1 MQKVKM
7 IAGIDGGGT
16 KTRVLCCDLQ
26 GKQIAAREYGPFN
39 LNSIGEEAFRKL
51 MMDITSFLNAE
62 GDCTALCIGAAGVS
76 NPRMGELIAQAMKTA
91 GITRWKLVG
100 DQEIALWGALE
111 GSPGVSVVAGTGSI
125 CCGRNEAG
133 DYITVGGWG
142 HLIGD
147 EGSGYAIG
155 RDVLKAVTHYWD
167 GYGEETSLI
176 KAVIDTLHLEDR
188 QQMIA
193 YVYENSKS
201 SVAKA
206 ARIAEQEAA
215 SGDAVAKKILLKNAI
230 DLAKLVKAATVQ
242 LSMQQGEIALLGG
255 LLENDTIYRK
265 NLVKEIQNTNPGF
278 VCVAPK
284 QNALTGAVL
293 MAQTM

>member
-7 IAGIDGGGT
+7 VAGIDGGGT
-16 KTRVLCCDLQ
+16 KTRVVCCDLQ
-26 GKQIAAREYGPFN
+26 GKQMAAREYGSFN
-39 LNSIGEEAFRKL
+39 LNSIGEEAFRNL
-51 MMDITSFLNAE
+51 IAEITTFLKAT

-76 NPRMGELIAQAMKTA
+76 NPHMGELIAQAMETA

-111 GSPGVSVVAGTGSI
+111 GSSGVSVVAGTGSI

-167 GYGEETSLI
+167 GYGEETSLV

-215 SGDAVAKKILLKNAI
+215 SGDAVAKKILLKNAG
-230 DLAKLVKAATVQ
+230 DLAKLVKAVTVQ

>member
-26 GKQIAAREYGPFN
+26 GQQIAAREYGPFN
-39 LNSIGEEAFRKL
+39 LNSIGETAFCKL
-51 MMDITSFLNAE
+51 LTDITAFLNTE

-76 NPRMGELIAQAMKTA
+76 NPRMGELIGQAMKTA
-91 GITRWKLVG
+91 GIINWKLVG

-111 GSPGVSVVAGTGSI
+111 GRPGLSVVAGTGSV

-133 DYITVGGWG
+133 DYITAGGWG

-167 GYGEETSLI
+167 GYGEETGLI
-176 KAVIDTLHLEDR
+176 HAVKEILDLGDR
-188 QQMIA
+188 QKMIA

-201 SVAKA
+201 SVARA

-215 SGDAVAKKILLKNAI
+215 KGDAAAMTILQKNAES
-230 DLAKLVKAATVQ
+230 LAELIKAVITR

-265 NLVKEIQNTNPGF
+265 KLVDEIQARNPGF
-278 VCVAPK
+278 ICVAPK
-284 QNALTGAVL
+284 QNALTGAVM
-293 MAQTM
+293 MALKM

>member
-1 MQKVKM
+1 MKFV
-7 IAGIDGGGT
+7 AGIDGGGT
-16 KTRVLCCDLQ
+16 KTRILCCDLQ

-39 LNSIGEEAFRKL
+39 LNSIGEEAFRNL
-51 MMDITSFLNAE
+51 IAEITTFLKAT

-76 NPRMGELIAQAMKTA
+76 NPRMGDLIAQAMETA
-91 GITRWKLVG
+91 GIARWKLVG

-167 GYGEETSLI
+167 GYGEETGLV
-176 KAVIDTLHLEDR
+176 KAVIDTLHMEAR
-188 QQMIA
+188 QKMIA

-201 SVAKA
+201 SVARA

-215 SGDAVAKKILLKNAI
+215 NGDAVAKKILLKNAG
-230 DLAKLVKAATVQ
+230 DLAKQVKAVTAR
-242 LSMQQGEIALLGG
+242 LSRQQGEIALLGG

-265 NLVKEIQNTNPGF
+265 SLVKEIQNTNPGF
-278 VCVAPK
+278 VCVTPK

>member
-1 MQKVKM
+1 MKFV
-7 IAGIDGGGT
+7 AGIDGGGT

-26 GKQIAAREYGPFN
+26 GRQIAAREYGPFN
-39 LNSIGEEAFRKL
+39 LNSIGEEAFCNL
-51 MMDITSFLNAE
+51 ITEITTFLKAT

-76 NPRMGELIAQAMKTA
+76 NPRMGELIAQAMETA

-133 DYITVGGWG
+133 DYITV
-142 HLIGD
+142 LIGD

-167 GYGEETSLI
+167 GYGEETSLV

-215 SGDAVAKKILLKNAI
+215 KGDDVAKKILLKNAG

>member
-1 MQKVKM
+1 
-7 IAGIDGGGT
+7 
-16 KTRVLCCDLQ
+16 
-26 GKQIAAREYGPFN
+26 
-39 LNSIGEEAFRKL
+39 
-51 MMDITSFLNAE
+51 
-62 GDCTALCIGAAGVS
+62 
-76 NPRMGELIAQAMKTA
+76 MGELIAQAMETA

-167 GYGEETSLI
+167 GYGEETSLV

-215 SGDAVAKKILLKNAI
+215 KGDDVAKKILLKNAG

>member
-1 MQKVKM
+1 M
-7 IAGIDGGGT
+7 
-16 KTRVLCCDLQ
+16 
-26 GKQIAAREYGPFN
+26 
-39 LNSIGEEAFRKL
+39 
-51 MMDITSFLNAE
+51 
-62 GDCTALCIGAAGVS
+62 CIGAAGVS
-76 NPRMGELIAQAMKTA
+76 NPRMGDLIAQAMETA
-91 GITRWKLVG
+91 GIARWKLVG

-167 GYGEETSLI
+167 GYGEETGLV

-188 QQMIA
+188 QKMIA

-201 SVAKA
+201 SVARA

-215 SGDAVAKKILLKNAI
+215 NGDAVAKKILLKNAG
-230 DLAKLVKAATVQ
+230 DLAKQVKAVTAR

-265 NLVKEIQNTNPGF
+265 SLVKEIQNTNPGF
-278 VCVAPK
+278 VCVTPK